1 MKNYRKLYGPL
12 AAVILILLD
21 QLSKQWIVNHIPL
34 NAIRKCVP
42 GIFSLTYLRNYG
54 AAFSILQNQQWFFTV
69 ITLAVVGAACYYF
82 IKNIYGNFWF
92 LFGLL
97 LIISGGIGNFIDRL
111 RLGYVVDMVHLDFM
125 NFAIF
130 NVADS
135 YLTVGVVIL
144 FIALWKEE
152 ENGINH

>member
-1 MKNYRKLYGPL
+1 MKNYRKLYFPL
-12 AAVILILLD
+12 AAVMLILLD

-82 IKNIYGNFWF
+82 IKNITGNFWF

-135 YLTVGVVIL
+135 YLTVGAVIL

-152 ENGINH
+152 KNGINH

>member
-1 MKNYRKLYGPL
+1 MKNYRKLYFPL
-12 AAVILILLD
+12 AAVMLILLD

-54 AAFSILQNQQWFFTV
+54 AAFSIFQNQQWFFTV

-82 IKNIYGNFWF
+82 IKNINGNFWF

-111 RLGYVVDMVHLDFM
+111 RLSYVVDMVHLDFM